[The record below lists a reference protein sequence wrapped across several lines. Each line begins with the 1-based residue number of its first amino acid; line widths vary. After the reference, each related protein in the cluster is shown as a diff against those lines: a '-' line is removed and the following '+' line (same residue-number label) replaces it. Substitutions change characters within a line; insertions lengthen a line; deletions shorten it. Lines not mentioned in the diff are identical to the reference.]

1 MATGPRG
8 VHRPPY
14 GQGRR
19 TLSTATHRTQ
29 PLRELAGACGDL
41 GTFLPLTIGA
51 IMVGGLPAGSVLAG
65 FGIAYLLTAGW
76 YRVPIPVQPM
86 KVAGAVLV
94 TTAPALD
101 AVIGG
106 GLVLAVVF
114 LLLGTGNL
122 IARFA
127 RLVPAPVIAALQAGL
142 GLSLGWKALGM
153 LAATPLTGALLA
165 ALAGALLLWRPQ
177 WPIALIVLA
186 AGLTA
191 LPWIGDAAPA
201 VVPTAGLMP
210 PRLPG
215 IDALITGIVLIALP
229 QFPLTLTNAIMVT
242 ERVGREYYPE
252 ARRVRM
258 RRLSVTTGL
267 MNLVTAPFGALPMCH
282 GAGGVAAHYRFGART
297 WRAPAGLGIALL
309 GLGLFAAA
317 DTTRLLAHIP
327 DAALGTLLLI
337 PAVDLVRIVRPSQYA
352 RTDQAFIVLLAAVA
366 IASPALAFVIGVI
379 AIPLWYR
386 FRDVGSGHG

>member
-1 MATGPRG
+1 MNTTA
-8 VHRPPY
+8 HRV
-14 GQGRR
+14 
-19 TLSTATHRTQ
+19 Q
-29 PLRELAGACGDL
+29 PLRELAGACGDI
-41 GTFLPLTIGA
+41 GTFLPLTIGV

-65 FGIAYLLTAGW
+65 FGIAYLLTAGFF
-76 YRVPIPVQPM
+76 RVPIPVQPM

-94 TTAPALD
+94 TTAPALE

-106 GLVLAVVF
+106 GLALAVVF
-114 LLLGTGNL
+114 LVLGTGTL
-122 IARFA
+122 ITRLA

-142 GLSLGWKALGM
+142 GISLGWKALGM
-153 LAATPLTGALLA
+153 LAVTPLTGFLLA
-165 ALAGALLLWRPQ
+165 ALAAALLLWRPH

-191 LPWIGDAAPA
+191 LPWIGDTAPNA
-201 VVPTAGLMP
+201 VPAAGLIP

-215 IDALITGIVLIALP
+215 IEALITGIVLIALP

-242 ERVGREYYPE
+242 ERVGREYYPG
-252 ARRVRM
+252 AQRIRM
-258 RRLSVTTGL
+258 RRLSITTGL
-267 MNLVTAPFGALPMCH
+267 MNLVTAPFGAMPMCH
-282 GAGGVAAHYRFGART
+282 GAGGVAAHYRFGARS

-337 PAVDLVRIVRPSQYA
+337 PAIDLVRIVRPSRYA
-352 RTDQAFIVLLAAVA
+352 RTDQAFIVLLTAAA
-366 IASPALAFVIGVI
+366 IVSPALAFVIGMI

-386 FRDVGSGHG
+386 FRDAASGHD

>member
-1 MATGPRG
+1 
-8 VHRPPY
+8 VN
-14 GQGRR
+14 
-19 TLSTATHRTQ
+19 TADQRVR
-29 PLRELAGACGDL
+29 PLRELAGACGDI

-65 FGIAYLLTAGW
+65 FGIAYLLTAGFF
-76 YRVPIPVQPM
+76 RVPIPVQPM

-94 TTAPALD
+94 TSAPALD

-106 GLVLAVVF
+106 GLALAVVF
-114 LLLGTGNL
+114 LLLGTGKL
-122 IARFA
+122 ITRLA

-153 LAATPLTGALLA
+153 LAANPLTGFLLA
-165 ALAGALLLWRPQ
+165 ALAAALLLWRPQ
-177 WPIALIVLA
+177 WPIALIVLG
-186 AGLTA
+186 AGLAA
-191 LPWIGDAAPA
+191 LPWIGEAAPA
-201 VVPTAGLMP
+201 TVPAGDLIA

-215 IDALITGIVLIALP
+215 IDALITGIVLITLP
-229 QFPLTLTNAIMVT
+229 QIPLTLTNAIIVT
-242 ERVGREYYPE
+242 ERVGREYYPD
-252 ARRVRM
+252 AQRVRM

-267 MNLVTAPFGALPMCH
+267 MNLVTAPFGAMPMCH
-282 GAGGVAAHYRFGART
+282 GAGGVAAHYRFGARS
-297 WRAPAGLGIALL
+297 WPAPAGLGITLL

-337 PAVDLVRIVRPSQYA
+337 PAIDLVRIVRPSQYA

-366 IASPALAFVIGVI
+366 IASPALAFVLGLI

-386 FRDVGSGHG
+386 FRDAASGHD

>member
-1 MATGPRG
+1 M
-8 VHRPPY
+8 
-14 GQGRR
+14 
-19 TLSTATHRTQ
+19 STTTRQPH

-65 FGIAYLLTAGW
+65 FGIAYLLTAGF
-76 YRVPIPVQPM
+76 YRAPIPVQPM

-94 TTAPALD
+94 TTAPAVE

-106 GLVLAVVF
+106 GLVLAIVF
-114 LLLGTGNL
+114 LLLGSGDL
-122 IARFA
+122 IARLA

-153 LAATPLTGALLA
+153 LAATPLVGFLLA
-165 ALAGALLLWRPQ
+165 ALAAVLLLWRPQ
-177 WPIALIVLA
+177 WPVALIVLGASLAAVPWIGGAVPAAAIPA
-186 AGLTA
+186 AGL
-191 LPWIGDAAPA
+191 I
-201 VVPTAGLMP
+201 P
-210 PRLPG
+210 PHLPG
-215 IDALITGIVLIALP
+215 IDALITGVVLIALP

-242 ERVGREYYPE
+242 ERVGREYYPD
-252 ARRVRM
+252 AHRVRM
-258 RRLSVTTGL
+258 RRLSLTTGL

-297 WRAPAGLGIALL
+297 WRAPAGLGVALL

-317 DTTRLLAHIP
+317 DTTRLLAQIP

-337 PAVDLVRIVRPSQYA
+337 PAIDLVRIVRPAQYA
-352 RTDQAFIVLLAAVA
+352 PTDQAFIVVLGA
-366 IASPALAFVIGVI
+366 IAIVSPALAFVIGMI

-386 FRDVGSGHG
+386 FRGTGSARGA

>member
-1 MATGPRG
+1 MNISA
-8 VHRPPY
+8 HRI
-14 GQGRR
+14 
-19 TLSTATHRTQ
+19 H
-29 PLRELAGACGDL
+29 PLRELAGACGDI

-65 FGIAYLLTAGW
+65 FGIAYLLTAGFF
-76 YRVPIPVQPM
+76 RVPIPVQPM

-94 TTAPALD
+94 TTAPAID

-106 GLVLAVVF
+106 GLVLAIVF
-114 LLLGTGNL
+114 LLLGSGEL
-122 IARFA
+122 IARLA
-127 RLVPAPVIAALQAGL
+127 RLVPAPVIASLQAGL

-153 LAATPLTGALLA
+153 LAATPLIGFLLA
-165 ALAGALLLWRPQ
+165 ALAAVLLLWRPQ
-177 WPIALIVLA
+177 WPVALIVLG
-186 AGLTA
+186 AGLAA
-191 LPWIGDAAPA
+191 LPWIGGAAPA
-201 VVPTAGLMP
+201 AIPAAGLIP

-242 ERVGREYYPE
+242 ERVGREYYPD
-252 ARRVRM
+252 AHRVRM

-297 WRAPAGLGIALL
+297 WRAPAGLGVALL

-337 PAVDLVRIVRPSQYA
+337 PAIDLVRIVRPSQYTP
-352 RTDQAFIVLLAAVA
+352 TDQAFIVGLAAVA
-366 IASPALAFVIGVI
+366 IVSPALAFVIGMI

-386 FRDVGSGHG
+386 FRGTGSARGA

>member
-1 MATGPRG
+1 M
-8 VHRPPY
+8 
-14 GQGRR
+14 
-19 TLSTATHRTQ
+19 STTAQRNR

-65 FGIAYLLTAGW
+65 FGIAYLLTAGFF
-76 YRVPIPVQPM
+76 RVPIPVQPM

-94 TTAPALD
+94 TTAPAVE

-106 GLVLAVVF
+106 GLVLAIVF
-114 LLLGTGNL
+114 LLLGSGDL
-122 IARFA
+122 IARLA

-153 LAATPLTGALLA
+153 LATTPLIGFVLA
-165 ALAGALLLWRPQ
+165 ALAAMLLVWRPQ
-177 WPIALIVLA
+177 WPVALIVLGASLAALPWTGGAAPAAIPA
-186 AGLTA
+186 AGL
-191 LPWIGDAAPA
+191 I
-201 VVPTAGLMP
+201 P

-242 ERVGREYYPE
+242 ERVGREYYPD
-252 ARRVRM
+252 AHRVRM

-297 WRAPAGLGIALL
+297 WRAPAGLGVALL

-337 PAVDLVRIVRPSQYA
+337 PAIDLVRIVRPSQYTP
-352 RTDQAFIVLLAAVA
+352 TDQVFIVVLAAVA
-366 IASPALAFVIGVI
+366 IVSPALAFVIGMI

-386 FRDVGSGHG
+386 FRGTGSAPDESEGDP

>member
-1 MATGPRG
+1 MNTNRHPVR
-8 VHRPPY
+8 
-14 GQGRR
+14 
-19 TLSTATHRTQ
+19 

-65 FGIAYLLTAGW
+65 FGIAYLITAGW

-94 TTAPALD
+94 TSAPALD

-106 GLVLAVVF
+106 GLVLALVF

-122 IARFA
+122 IARLA
-127 RLVPAPVIAALQAGL
+127 RLVPPPVIAALQAGL
-142 GLSLGWKALGM
+142 GLSLAWKALEM
-153 LAATPLTGALLA
+153 LAATPLTGFLLA
-165 ALAGALLLWRPQ
+165 SLAAALLLWRPQ
-177 WPIALIVLA
+177 WPVALIVLG
-186 AGLTA
+186 AGLAA
-191 LPWIGDAAPA
+191 LPWIGDTAPA
-201 VVPTAGLMP
+201 AVPAAELMP

-229 QFPLTLTNAIMVT
+229 QFPLTLTNAVMVT
-242 ERVGREYYPE
+242 ERVGREYYPRAE
-252 ARRVRM
+252 RVRI
-258 RRLSVTTGL
+258 RPLSVTTGL

-337 PAVDLVRIVRPSQYA
+337 PAIDLVRIVRPAQYA
-352 RTDQAFIVLLAAVA
+352 RTDQAFIALFAAVA
-366 IASPALAFVIGVI
+366 IASPALAFVIGMI

-386 FRDVGSGHG
+386 FRGRGPADGRT

>member
-1 MATGPRG
+1 M
-8 VHRPPY
+8 
-14 GQGRR
+14 
-19 TLSTATHRTQ
+19 STTAQRNR

-65 FGIAYLLTAGW
+65 FGIAYLLTAGFF
-76 YRVPIPVQPM
+76 RVPIPVQPM

-94 TTAPALD
+94 TTAPAVE

-106 GLVLAVVF
+106 GLVLAIVF
-114 LLLGTGNL
+114 LLLGSGDL
-122 IARFA
+122 IARLA

-153 LAATPLTGALLA
+153 LATTPLIGFVLA
-165 ALAGALLLWRPQ
+165 ALAAMLLVWRPQ
-177 WPIALIVLA
+177 WPVALIVLGASLAALPWTGGAAPAAIPA
-186 AGLTA
+186 AGL
-191 LPWIGDAAPA
+191 I
-201 VVPTAGLMP
+201 P

-242 ERVGREYYPE
+242 ERVGREYYPD
-252 ARRVRM
+252 AHRVRM

-297 WRAPAGLGIALL
+297 WRAPAGLGVALL

-337 PAVDLVRIVRPSQYA
+337 PAIDLVRIVRPSQYTP
-352 RTDQAFIVLLAAVA
+352 TDQVFIVVLAAVA
-366 IASPALAFVIGVI
+366 IVSPALAFVIGMI

-386 FRDVGSGHG
+386 FRGTGSAPDESQGDP

>member
-1 MATGPRG
+1 MNTTAQRPR
-8 VHRPPY
+8 
-14 GQGRR
+14 
-19 TLSTATHRTQ
+19 

-65 FGIAYLLTAGW
+65 FGIAYLLTAGFF
-76 YRVPIPVQPM
+76 RVPIPVQPM

-94 TTAPALD
+94 TTAPAID

-106 GLVLAVVF
+106 GLVLAIVF
-114 LLLGTGNL
+114 LLLGSGDL
-122 IARFA
+122 IARLA

-153 LAATPLTGALLA
+153 LAATPLIGFLLA
-165 ALAGALLLWRPQ
+165 ALAAVLLLWRPQ
-177 WPIALIVLA
+177 WPVALIVLG
-186 AGLTA
+186 AGLAA
-191 LPWIGDAAPA
+191 LPWIGGAAPA
-201 VVPTAGLMP
+201 AIPAAGLIP

-242 ERVGREYYPE
+242 ERVGREYYPD
-252 ARRVRM
+252 AHRVRM

-337 PAVDLVRIVRPSQYA
+337 PAIDLVRIVRPSQYTP
-352 RTDQAFIVLLAAVA
+352 TDQAFIVVLAAVA
-366 IASPALAFVIGVI
+366 IVSPALAFVIGMV

-386 FRDVGSGHG
+386 FRGTRSAPDESQGEP

>member
-1 MATGPRG
+1 MSAGA
-8 VHRPPY
+8 
-14 GQGRR
+14 RR
-19 TLSTATHRTQ
+19 LH

-51 IMVGGLPAGSVLAG
+51 IMVGGLPAGSVFAG
-65 FGIAYLLTAGW
+65 FGIAYLLTAAC

-122 IARFA
+122 ITRLA
-127 RLVPAPVIAALQAGL
+127 RLVPPPVIAALQAGL
-142 GLSLGWKALGM
+142 GLGLGWKALGM
-153 LAATPLTGALLA
+153 LAATPLTGFLLA
-165 ALAGALLLWRPQ
+165 ALAAALLLWRPH
-177 WPIALIVLA
+177 WPIALIVLG
-186 AGLTA
+186 AGLST
-191 LPWIGDAAPA
+191 LPWAGDTASTAVPAAN
-201 VVPTAGLMP
+201 LIP

-252 ARRVRM
+252 AHRVRM

-282 GAGGVAAHYRFGART
+282 GAGGVAAHYRFGARS
-297 WRAPAGLGIALL
+297 WRAPAGLGLALL
-309 GLGLFAAA
+309 GVGVFAAA
-317 DTTRLLAHIP
+317 DTTRVLAHIP

-337 PAVDLVRIVRPSQYA
+337 PAIDLVRLVHPSRYTH
-352 RTDQAFIVLLAAVA
+352 TDRAFIALLAAIA
-366 IASPALAFVIGVI
+366 IASPALAFVVGMI

-386 FRDVGSGHG
+386 FHRIDSASGDG

>member
-1 MATGPRG
+1 MNTTAQR
-8 VHRPPY
+8 VH
-14 GQGRR
+14 
-19 TLSTATHRTQ
+19 
-29 PLRELAGACGDL
+29 PLRELAGACGDI

-65 FGIAYLLTAGW
+65 FGIAYLLTAGFF
-76 YRVPIPVQPM
+76 RVPIPVQPM

-94 TTAPALD
+94 TTAPALE

-106 GLVLAVVF
+106 GLVLAIVF

-122 IARFA
+122 LA
-127 RLVPAPVIAALQAGL
+127 RLARVVPPPVIAALQAGL

-153 LAATPLTGALLA
+153 LAATPAIGFLLA
-165 ALAGALLLWRPQ
+165 ALTATLFLWRPH
-177 WPIALIVLA
+177 WPIALIVLG
-186 AGLTA
+186 AGLAA

-201 VVPTAGLMP
+201 AVPAAGLIP

-242 ERVGREYYPE
+242 EQVGREYYPG
-252 ARRVRM
+252 AQRIRM

-267 MNLVTAPFGALPMCH
+267 MNLLTAPFGALPMCH

-297 WRAPAGLGIALL
+297 WRAPAGLGIVLL

-337 PAVDLVRIVRPSQYA
+337 PAIDLVRIVRPSRYA

-366 IASPALAFVIGVI
+366 IASPALAFVIGMI

-386 FRDVGSGHG
+386 FRDVASGHD

>member
-1 MATGPRG
+1 MNTGA
-8 VHRPPY
+8 HR
-14 GQGRR
+14 
-19 TLSTATHRTQ
+19 SH

-51 IMVGGLPAGSVLAG
+51 IMVGGLPASSVLAG
-65 FGIAYLLTAGW
+65 FGIAYLITAGFF
-76 YRVPIPVQPM
+76 RVPIPVQPM

-94 TTAPALD
+94 TAAPALD

-106 GLVLAVVF
+106 GLVLAAMF

-122 IARFA
+122 ITRLA
-127 RLVPAPVIAALQAGL
+127 RLIPAPVIAALQAGL

-153 LAATPLTGALLA
+153 LTATPLTGFLLA
-165 ALAGALLLWRPQ
+165 ALAAALLLWWPH
-177 WPIALIVLA
+177 WPIALIVLG
-186 AGLTA
+186 AGLAA
-191 LPWIGDAAPA
+191 LPWIGDAARAAIPA
-201 VVPTAGLMP
+201 AGLIP
-210 PRLPG
+210 PRLPD
-215 IDALITGIVLIALP
+215 IDALIAGVILIALP

-242 ERVGREYYPE
+242 ERVGREYYPG
-252 ARRVRM
+252 AQRVRM

-267 MNLVTAPFGALPMCH
+267 MNLATAPFGAMPMCH

-337 PAVDLVRIVRPSQYA
+337 PAIDLVRIVHPARYA
-352 RTDQAFIVLLAAVA
+352 RTDQAFIALLAAVA
-366 IASPALAFVIGVI
+366 IASPALAFVVGMI

-386 FRDVGSGHG
+386 FRGPGTADGRT